1 MHCYMHDCYMHD
13 CYINHITFYR
23 TIPCTHL
30 VIYLYRALIFPFNV
44 SFSMAAQVN
53 YEIDYQRMNSST
65 SSISNLQNNK
75 ECILNPNENDNDSI
89 MITQSPL
96 QAKILDVEVTPVSAH
111 IRIYGSLYI
120 CVYVYI

>member
-1 MHCYMHDCYMHD
+1 
-13 CYINHITFYR
+13 
-23 TIPCTHL
+23 
-30 VIYLYRALIFPFNV
+30 
-44 SFSMAAQVN
+44 MAAQVN